1 MRRTQLVALLA
12 GVLVVIGIAAAVAW
26 GKFGNRDDS
35 AAALDRS
42 AAVEG
47 LAPASDLPLTEPQ
60 PAPAGDRAPGPE
72 PQSDVDPGVSALP
85 DKPVS
90 SDQQPQQ
97 PTAVADPPEAF
108 DGIRNFEQCAAA
120 GNPVMESYPE
130 QCRTP
135 DGRLF
140 VKVY

>member
-1 MRRTQLVALLA
+1 MRRTQLVALVV
-12 GVLVVIGIAAAVAW
+12 GVLVVIGIASAVAL
-26 GKFGNRDDS
+26 GTFGNDS
-35 AAALDRS
+35 AADLDRTT
-42 AAVEG
+42 AVDE
-47 LAPASDLPLTEPQ
+47 LVPASDLPLTEPQ
-60 PAPAGDRAPGPE
+60 PAPVGDQEPGSE
-72 PQSDVDPGVSALP
+72 PKFDTHPGVTALP
-85 DKPVS
+85 DNPVS
-90 SDQQPQQ
+90 SDPRPQE